1 MATALCF
8 ARCDV
13 RALRHEG
20 FHSQPVDEGGAFPG
34 CSSGDSRDRP
44 GFIGVEGLLRGLPRR
59 DHRARGA
66 RHGVHQAHCREGGSA
81 SGPHSDGAPIGGFPW
96 QAGGVRCTLE
106 RMVTLAEIESAA
118 AGLSPAE
125 KQELML
131 FLASRLRDEGAPLPE
146 PRTFMPEEIAGWIHE
161 DEADMRR
168 LREQP

>member
-1 MATALCF
+1 MKDFVRSQWMKAARSLAAAQVILATDPDSSAS
-8 ARCDV
+8 
-13 RALRHEG
+13 RAYHAA
-20 FHSQPVDEGGAFPG
+20 FH
-34 CSSGDSRDRP
+34 
-44 GFIGVEGLLRGLPRR
+44 GVTA
-59 DHRARGA
+59 RARGT
-66 RHGVHQAHCREGGSA
+66 RHGVHKAHCREGGSA
-81 SGPHSDGAPIGGFPW
+81 SGPHSGGAPIGGFPW
-96 QAGGVRCTLE
+96 QVGGVRYTLE